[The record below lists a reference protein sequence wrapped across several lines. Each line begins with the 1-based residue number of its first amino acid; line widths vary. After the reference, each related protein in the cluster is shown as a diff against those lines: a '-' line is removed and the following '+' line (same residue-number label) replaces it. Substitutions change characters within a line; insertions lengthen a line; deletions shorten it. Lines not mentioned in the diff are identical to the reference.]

1 MIEHFPVVVVAT
13 SLLSAFTIL
22 LSGIFNRKIGYY
34 ISLGTVTFQLILSIF
49 ILDHV
54 TKYGTIRYWLGGWR
68 PPWGIEY
75 ATDEL
80 GAYTLLVVLFF
91 SFFATIYAKRIV
103 EKEIE
108 EYKIP
113 YFYTLWQLL
122 ISGMCGVAVTGDLF
136 NLFVFMEIA
145 SLAGYA
151 LIAMAGKR
159 ALVASYNYLI
169 LGTVG
174 ISFYL
179 LGTAFLYAVTG
190 TLNMLDA
197 KILLSLLYENKV
209 VHAAFVFYFIGLAI
223 KMALIPFHIW
233 QPDAYEYSPSAVTVL
248 ISTAMA
254 KINAYALIRII
265 FSVFTTSFLEKFLAV
280 WTLVA
285 WIASA
290 AIILGS
296 IFAIMQRSLKRML
309 AYSSISHVGYIV
321 LAMSFL
327 NTKWGIMAAA
337 AHLLNHS
344 LMKAT
349 LFMVACGFIYKTNA
363 KRIEELEGLGRRMP
377 FSAAAFTIA
386 AISMI
391 GIPPTVGFVTKFYII
406 LASLE
411 TGQLGFIAVMIA
423 SSLLSLVYF
432 WRVIEAL
439 YMKGHHEEVKRDDL
453 PALML
458 YPALI
463 LAILCILAGVFWL
476 AKGAVFLES
485 IAKALGVV
493 G

>member
-1 MIEHFPVVVVAT
+1 MIEHLPITVVAI

-22 LSGIFNRKIGYY
+22 LSGIFSRRAGYY
-34 ISLGTVTFQLILSIF
+34 ISLGTISIQLILSLF
-49 ILDHV
+49 ILDYV
-54 TKYGTIRYWLGGWR
+54 TKNGAIRYWLGGWR

-80 GAYTLLVVLFF
+80 GAYTLFVVLFF
-91 SFFATIYAKRIV
+91 SLVATIYAKKVV

-122 ISGMCGVAVTGDLF
+122 VSGMCGVAVTGDLF

-145 SLAGYA
+145 SLSGYT

-179 LGTAFLYAVTG
+179 LGTAFLYAATG

-209 VHAAFVFYFIGLAI
+209 VHAAFVFYFVGLAI
-223 KMALIPFHIW
+223 KMALFPLHFW

-265 FSVFTTSFLEKFLAV
+265 FSVFTVEFLERFAV
-280 WTLVA
+280 VWELVA
-285 WIASA
+285 YVASA

-296 IFAIMQRSLKRML
+296 VFAIMQRSLKRML

-327 NTKWGIMAAA
+327 NTKWGISAAV

-349 LFMVACGFIYKTNA
+349 LFMVACGFVYKANA
-363 KRIEELEGLGRRMP
+363 RRIEDVEGLGRKMP
-377 FSAAAFTIA
+377 LSAAAFTIA

-391 GIPPTVGFVTKFYII
+391 GIPPTVGFVTKLYII

-411 TGQLGFIAVMIA
+411 TGKLGFIAVMIA

-439 YMKGHHEEVKRDDL
+439 YMKGNHEKVEKDEL

-458 YPALI
+458 YPALV
-463 LAILCILAGVFWL
+463 LAVLCVLVGVFWL
-476 AKGAVFLES
+476 AEGVRFLEDV
-485 IAKALGVV
+485 ARVLGVV
-493 G
+493 K

>member
-1 MIEHFPVVVVAT
+1 MIEHLPIIVVAV
-13 SLLSAFTIL
+13 SLLSSFTIL
-22 LSGIFNRKIGYY
+22 LSGIFSKKAGYY
-34 ISLGTVTFQLILSIF
+34 ISLGTISFQLALSLI

-54 TKYGTIRYWLGGWR
+54 SKNGAIRYWLGGWR

-75 ATDEL
+75 VTDEL
-80 GAYTLLVVLFF
+80 GAYVLLVVTLF
-91 SFFATIYAKRIV
+91 SFFATIYAKKVV
-103 EKEIE
+103 EEEIE
-108 EYKIP
+108 EQKLP

-122 ISGMCGVAVTGDLF
+122 VSGMSGVAVTGDLF
-136 NLFVFMEIA
+136 NLFVFLEIA

-179 LGTAFLYAVTG
+179 LGTAFLYAATG
-190 TLNMLDA
+190 TLNMVDA
-197 KILLSLLYENKV
+197 KILLKLLYENKV

-223 KMALIPFHIW
+223 KMALFPFHVW
-233 QPDAYEYSPSAVTVL
+233 QPDAYEFSPSAVTVL

-254 KINAYALIRII
+254 KVNAYSLIRIV
-265 FSVFTTSFLEKFLAV
+265 FSVFTVEFVEKFLPV

-296 IFAIMQRSLKRML
+296 LFAIMQRSLKRMI

-321 LAMSFL
+321 LAFTFL
-327 NTKWGIMAAA
+327 NTKWGIGAAV

-349 LFMVACGFIYKTNA
+349 LFMVACGFIYRANA
-363 KRIEELEGLGRRMP
+363 REIEELKGMGRRMP
-377 FSAAAFTIA
+377 LSSAAFTIA
-386 AISMI
+386 ALSMI
-391 GIPPTVGFVTKFYII
+391 GIPPTAGFVTKLYII

-411 TGQLGFIAVMIA
+411 TGQFYYIAVIIA
-423 SSLLSLVYF
+423 SSLLSVVYF
-432 WRVIEAL
+432 WRVIEAI
-439 YMKGHHEEVKRDDL
+439 YMKGGHEKVEREEL
-453 PALML
+453 PASML
-458 YPALI
+458 VPALV
-463 LAILCILAGVFWL
+463 LAVMVIAVGIYWLSFGVD
-476 AKGAVFLES
+476 FLSE
-485 IAKALGVV
+485 IAKSLEVV
-493 G
+493 K